1 LGNADVSADRK
12 PVACSTLAI
21 SIREVQSSDDIA
33 AAARIYERAGRAAFS
48 WRPPGY
54 FQANLLAALSKDE
67 TVWLAVFGGSA
78 VGFLSLYRE
87 GQFVHSLYVDPDA
100 QGLGV
105 GSALVAH
112 VHALVGG
119 PLTLKLDA
127 PNQAAIAFYEATGW
141 RRLDGPD
148 DSGVDEAGIRWLRYR
163 LD

>member
-1 LGNADVSADRK
+1 MSVQRK
-12 PVACSTLAI
+12 PPACRTLAI
-21 SIREVQSSDDIA
+21 AIREAQSSADMA
-33 AAARIYERAGRAAFS
+33 AAGRIYERAGRAAFT
-48 WRPPGY
+48 WRPPEY
-54 FQANLLAALSKDE
+54 FQANLLSALSKDE
-67 TVWLAVFGGSA
+67 TIWLAVFGDTA

-112 VHALVGG
+112 VRALVGG

-127 PNQAAIAFYEATGW
+127 PNEAAIAFYEATSW
-141 RRLDGPD
+141 KKLDGPD
-148 DSGVDEAGIRWLRYR
+148 DSGFDEAGIRWLRYR